1 MTRKEGKTMTGE
13 RLSWLIRTLG
23 TSGKDL
29 SEYIGI
35 DKSTMSKWRKGKRTL
50 RYDSEYAQR
59 IAAWAMNSDVERKTG
74 VLTRMLREWQPS
86 LPLESREQCIDALR
100 LWLTLTEQPEVQK
113 IPERRMI
120 PTPTEILIGT
130 EKMMEAQNTMFRLLR
145 DLPGQQEMIMLDFGA
160 IDWST
165 CPHYLVEAC
174 VRENRS
180 ALENPQHSMVILDQ
194 LTDTYRPRELM
205 FQWMPIYLQPHVR
218 TYFYRNP
225 KPLPLRQNILLIRGK
240 AALLM
245 ASTSANPEKVLS
257 TFSYDPEYVQLY
269 EDMAD
274 ALIADSRP
282 MIEVME
288 TRQLIPFLQ
297 QIGQRM
303 RSSHLLYMINQ
314 LPTFRNMPPELLDE
328 ILRDNQVS
336 GEQYAECMAAGQ
348 QSTATRTRC
357 ESRQLY
363 NLDAIEDA
371 LEQESIIDYDL
382 SAVVG
387 REIRVTREQLKQQL
401 RFLREHL
408 RAPHYSL
415 TIYPFSRLE
424 VHTSPPCNM
433 LVQDDSMAA
442 AWDAGQYTRRMY
454 SEEMSVISGF
464 YQYAD
469 SLWEQISPACH
480 AEAWCRR
487 RIDVLLTIEPK

>member
-1 MTRKEGKTMTGE
+1 MTGE
-13 RLSWLIRTLG
+13 RLSWLIRTVG
-23 TSGKDL
+23 SSGKEL
-29 SEYIGI
+29 SAIIGI
-35 DKSTMSKWRKGKRTL
+35 DSSTMSKWRKGKRTL
-50 RYDSEYAQR
+50 RYDSEYARR
-59 IAAWAMNSDVERKTG
+59 IAEWAIQSPIEQKSG
-74 VLTRMLREWQPS
+74 MLSQMLHDWQPS
-86 LPLESREQCIDALR
+86 IPLDTTAQKVDALR
-100 LWLTLTEQPEVQK
+100 LWLTLTQQPEAEP
-113 IPERRMI
+113 IPERK
-120 PTPTEILIGT
+120 PTLPPVESMLGI
-130 EKMMEAQNTMFRLLR
+130 EKMMEAQNTMFGFMR
-145 DLPGQQEMIMLDFGA
+145 DLPGRQEMIMMDFGT
-160 IDWST
+160 IDWSI
-165 CPHYLVEAC
+165 CPHHLVEKC
-174 VRENRS
+174 VEENRN
-180 ALENPQHSMVILDQ
+180 ALKNPEHSMVILDQ

-205 FQWMPIYLQPHVR
+205 FQWMPIYLQPNVT

-225 KPLPLRQNILLIRGK
+225 KPLPLRQNIMLIRGH
-240 AALLM
+240 AVLVM
-245 ASTSANPEKVLS
+245 SSTSLHPDKVVS
-257 TFSYDPEYVQLY
+257 TFSYDPEYVHLY

-297 QIGQRM
+297 KIAQRM

-314 LPTFRNMPPELLDE
+314 LPTFRNMPPDLLDE
-328 ILRDNQVS
+328 ILQYNQVS
-336 GEQYAECMAAGQ
+336 GALYEECMAAGQ

-363 NLDAIEDA
+363 NLDAIEEA
-371 LEQESIIDYDL
+371 LEQEYIVDYDL

-387 REIRVTREQLKQQL
+387 REIHVTREHLKKQL

-424 VHTSPPCNM
+424 LHTSPPCN
-433 LVQDDSMAA
+433 LIVQDDSMAA

-454 SEEMSVISGF
+454 SEEMSIISGF

-480 AEAWCRR
+480 AEVWCQR
-487 RIDVLLTIEPK
+487 RIDALLTAELM

>member
-1 MTRKEGKTMTGE
+1 MTGE

-23 TSGKDL
+23 TSGKEL
-29 SEYIGI
+29 SERIEI
-35 DKSTMSKWRKGKRTL
+35 DSSTMSKWRKGKRTL

-59 IAAWAMNSDVERKTG
+59 IAAWAMNSPMEHKTG
-74 VLTRMLREWQPS
+74 VLSQMLREWQPS
-86 LPLESREQCIDALR
+86 LPMENPKQRADALR
-100 LWLTLTEQPEVQK
+100 LWLTLPEQPTVQK
-113 IPERRMI
+113 APERQM
-120 PTPTEILIGT
+120 TQVATEILVGT
-130 EKMMEAQNTMFRLLR
+130 KTMMEAQNTIFHILR
-145 DLPGQQEMIMLDFGA
+145 DLPGKQEMIMMDFGA

-165 CPHYLVEAC
+165 CPHHLVEEC
-174 VRENRS
+174 VRENRE
-180 ALENPQHSMVILDQ
+180 ALQDPQHSMIILDQ

-205 FQWMPIYLQPHVR
+205 FQWMPIYLQPNVT

-225 KPLPLRQNILLIRGK
+225 KPLPLRQNILLIRGH
-240 AALLM
+240 AVLLM
-245 ASTSANPEKVLS
+245 SSTSSNPSRVLS
-257 TFSYDPEYVQLY
+257 TFYYDPAYVQLF
-269 EDMAD
+269 EEMAD
-274 ALIADSRP
+274 ALMADSRP

-328 ILRDNQVS
+328 ILRYNQVD
-336 GEQYAECMAAGQ
+336 GELYDECMAAGQ

-363 NLDAIEDA
+363 NLDAIEEA
-371 LEQESIIDYDL
+371 LEKEYIVDYDL

-387 REIRVTREQLKQQL
+387 REICVTREQLKKQL
-401 RFLREHL
+401 CFMREHL
-408 RAPHYSL
+408 RARHYSL

-424 VHTSPPCNM
+424 VHTSPPCN
-433 LVQDDSMAA
+433 LIVQDDSMAA

-454 SEEMSVISGF
+454 SEEMSIISGF

-480 AEAWCRR
+480 AEAWSQR
-487 RIDVLLTIEPK
+487 RIDALLAVESL